1 MEIDYLFVFICF
13 MGLALHVAMKW
24 AEARK
29 KGDLLSLRG
38 YLKTVPAQTTVA
50 VLAAVGT
57 FSVAYAV
64 EWLNPGMAF
73 ACGYMGNSIADNI
86 AGQYGSVPT

>member
-1 MEIDYLFVFICF
+1 MKIDYLFVFICF

-24 AEARK
+24 AEVRK
-29 KGDLLSLRG
+29 GGDLLSFRA
-38 YLKTVPAQTTVA
+38 YIKTVPAQTAVA
-50 VLAAVGT
+50 VLAAIGT

-86 AGQYGSVPT
+86 AGQYSRVPT